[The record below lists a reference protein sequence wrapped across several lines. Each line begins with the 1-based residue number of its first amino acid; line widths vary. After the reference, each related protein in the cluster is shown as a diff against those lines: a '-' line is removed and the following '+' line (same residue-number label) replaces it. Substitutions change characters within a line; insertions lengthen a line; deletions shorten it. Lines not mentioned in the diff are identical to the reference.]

1 MRNILTIDVEEY
13 YHVGRP
19 GEGPDARELVSALE
33 ADVAAFSAG
42 AEAADDLTILAL
54 RWRGPLP
61 DVGAR
66 ATAGT

>member
-1 MRNILTIDVEEY
+1 MDTKGKGVQLERGFPETTLNVLLAGIGGQGVLT
-13 YHVGRP
+13 
-19 GEGPDARELVSALE
+19 ASQLL
-33 ADVAAFSAG
+33 